1 MSLNLLIW
9 GVIQQGMYKTIHDV
23 DDLQKRWMQ
32 TWFDFDQEVIDTATN
47 QWRDCLRSCVYRPT
61 GGGHFEHLQ

>member
-1 MSLNLLIW
+1 MALNLLIL
-9 GVIQQGMYKTIHDV
+9 GFIQQGMYKTIHDV

-47 QWRDCLRSCVYRPT
+47 QWRDCLRSCVHRPT
-61 GGGHFEHLQ
+61 GNVHFKHLL